1 MSLGSGNNGE
11 FTFLDCVSILSF
23 LIGVENLDMNL
34 TQEDAQE
41 LQRQLSEK
49 TDLLLN
55 EIHGHLEEQDMKLD
69 TIMKWLGIRGGNDDS
84 SGDIQ

>member
-11 FTFLDCVSILSF
+11 FTFLDCISILSF
-23 LIGVENLDMNL
+23 LVGVENLDMNV

-49 TDLLLN
+49 TDFLLD
-55 EIHGHLEEQDMKLD
+55 EIHTHLEEQDKKLD
-69 TIMKWLGIRGGNDDS
+69 MILEYLSRGGNNDS